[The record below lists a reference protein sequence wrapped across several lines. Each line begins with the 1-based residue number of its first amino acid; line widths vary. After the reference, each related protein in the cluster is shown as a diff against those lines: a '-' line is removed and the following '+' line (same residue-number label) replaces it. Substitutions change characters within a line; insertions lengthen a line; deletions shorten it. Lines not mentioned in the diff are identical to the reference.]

1 MSIVLGQS
9 NYGKSEVRL
18 VKVIRGADRHD
29 IRDLRVDVQLE
40 GDFAAA
46 HVAGDNTGLLATDTM
61 RNTVYAL
68 AKDHLVADLESFG
81 AALVNRFLTAGPTAT
96 RATVRLTEY
105 PWERLHPDGRP
116 HPHAF
121 QRGSGGHRVAAV
133 TGTVGGTTT
142 FEAGIEELLVLK
154 TTGSGWAGF
163 LREEFTTLP
172 ETEDRIMATI
182 VTANWAYEGT
192 DLEFDR
198 LWGGIRDAI
207 LRAFGDH
214 YSPSVQATLYRM
226 GHAVLEAHPE
236 VARIHFSLPNKHHLL
251 YDLARFG
258 IENDNEIFHAT
269 NEPYGLIEGT
279 VEREV

>member
-1 MSIVLGQS
+1 MSIVLGQN
-9 NYGKSEVRL
+9 NYGKGEVRL
-18 VKVIRGADRHD
+18 VKVIKSADRHD
-29 IRDLRVDVQLE
+29 VRDLRVDVQLE

-46 HVAGDNTGLLATDTM
+46 HVAGDNAGLLATDTM

-81 AALVNRFLTAGPTAT
+81 AALVNRFLTASPRVTQA
-96 RATVRLTEY
+96 RVRLTEY
-105 PWERLHPDGRP
+105 PWERLHPDGQP

-121 QRGSGGHRVAAV
+121 QRGPGPHRVAAV
-133 TGTVGGTTT
+133 TGTTDGTT

-154 TTGSGWAGF
+154 TTDSGFAGF

-172 ETEDRIMATI
+172 ETADRIMATT
-182 VTANWAYEGT
+182 VTAHWAYSGAEL
-192 DLEFDR
+192 DFDR
-198 LWGGIRDAI
+198 LWHGVRDTI

-226 GHAVLEAHPE
+226 GHAVLEAHSE
-236 VARIHFSLPNKHHLL
+236 VDWVRFSLPNTHHLL

-258 IENDNEIFHAT
+258 IENDNEIFHPT

-279 VEREV
+279 VERGV